1 MVPAKQAKQESA
13 RLRSMVE
20 EAKDQRTRDRAM
32 KENHDCYNKAAL
44 HLELNELRTRFAE
57 MEERNVQMQKKN
69 RNRNRSKIKKN
80 QGILL
85 TKIEN
90 RPRQHQYLG
99 GLPGQTVYEYQL
111 RGAQSAEY
119 GFQEYGM
126 PVLATANLAGLD
138 DAAALLGFAGQRV
151 PLVFV

>member
-1 MVPAKQAKQESA
+1 MEMIRRGKSYFSLPPS
-13 RLRSMVE
+13 
-20 EAKDQRTRDRAM
+20 
-32 KENHDCYNKAAL
+32 
-44 HLELNELRTRFAE
+44 TRFE
-57 MEERNVQMQKKN
+57 MMN
-69 RNRNRSKIKKN
+69 
-80 QGILL
+80 
-85 TKIEN
+85 
-90 RPRQHQYLG
+90 LG

-111 RGAQSAEY
+111 RGSQSAEY

>member
-13 RLRSMVE
+13 RLRSMAE
-20 EAKDQRTRDRAM
+20 EAKDQRERDRAM
-32 KENHDCYNKAAL
+32 KERHDYYNKAAL
-44 HLELNELRTRFAE
+44 QVELNELRTRFAE

-69 RNRNRSKIKKN
+69 SNRNRNKIKKN
-80 QGILL
+80 RDVLL

-90 RPRQHQYLG
+90 RPRQHPYLG

-111 RGAQSAEY
+111 RGAQRAEY
-119 GFQEYGM
+119 GFQEQGL
-126 PVLATANLAGLD
+126 PVFATANLAGLD
-138 DAAALLGFAGQRV
+138 DAAALLGFASQRV